1 MKSRSAR
8 SSEKAAAGI
17 VAAAMLLVTAC
28 SSDSGSSAA
37 PAPTDSGG
45 AITVWVDPPRV
56 PAAEAF
62 KKAHPDIDVTINQI
76 DGTVGGKSL
85 QQQFAQFNQAG
96 KGWPDAIFFPSND
109 DIAWATGAQI
119 NYAADLTDLV
129 PDVIKGYDGA
139 VNEPCNVDGRVR
151 CLRNDAAPDVFW
163 YNKKFF
169 DTNGYT
175 VPKTW
180 EEYGDLAVKIA
191 REHPGKISGFTGDAY
206 APDRYLWASG
216 CPTNERVSETEAHI
230 DLSDPKCQRAKD
242 LLSTMVEGKAF
253 SPLGIF
259 DADAAKVGANLVMSP
274 GAAWW
279 GDYLFNQTWKIPAGE
294 MTAVEPLYVAGRH
307 QAGHRRRGRRPV
319 GRVQSHHRQ
328 AAREH
333 PYLRTFVATDP
344 AWQVELSTGLP
355 AYGPVR
361 DAWIEK
367 QSRDELLRRQ
377 RHHVRRD
384 EGCHPVR
391 PAGPLVH
398 ALQHRQRVDRNACA
412 RAHRRQERR
421 GRLELVRER
430 IGQSGK
436 GNGLHGQLTGR
447 RPVRTL
453 PIRTR
458 SPE

>member
-8 SSEKAAAGI
+8 SGKKITAGI
-17 VAAAMLLVTAC
+17 VAAAAMMLVAAC
-28 SSDSGSSAA
+28 GSDSGGGTAA
-37 PAPTDSGG
+37 APTDSGG

-62 KKAHPDIDVTINQI
+62 KKAHPEIDVTVNQI
-76 DGTVGGKSL
+76 DGTVGGKTL

-119 NYAADLTDLV
+119 NYAADLTDLAA
-129 PDVIKGYDGA
+129 DVIKGYDGT

-169 DTNGYT
+169 DENGYT
-175 VPKTW
+175 VPNTW
-180 EEYGDLAVKIA
+180 EEYATLAVKIA
-191 REHPGKISGFTGDAY
+191 QEHPGKISGFTGDAY

-216 CPTNERVSETEAHI
+216 CPTNQRVSETVAHI

-242 LLSTMVEGKAF
+242 LLSTMVKGKAL

-294 MTAVEPLYVAGRH
+294 MTAVQPRTWQGETKPATGDEGGGLWGVSNHIGGK
-307 QAGHRRRGRRPV
+307 QLENTLTF
-319 GRVQSHHRQ
+319 
-328 AAREH
+328 AR
-333 PYLRTFVATDP
+333 FVATDP

-361 DAWIEK
+361 DAWIRK
-367 QSRDELLRRQ
+367 QSRENYFADNDTTFAAMKAAIQFVQPDHSYMLYNTGSVWTETLAPALVDGKSVDDGWSAFESELLNQ
-377 RHHVRRD
+377 AKAMGYTV
-384 EGCHPVR
+384 
-391 PAGPLVH
+391 
-398 ALQHRQRVDRNACA
+398 N
-412 RAHRRQERR
+412 
-421 GRLELVRER
+421 
-430 IGQSGK
+430 
-436 GNGLHGQLTGR
+436 
-447 RPVRTL
+447 
-453 PIRTR
+453 
-458 SPE
+458 

>member
-8 SSEKAAAGI
+8 SGKKFAAGI
-17 VAAAMLLVTAC
+17 VAAAAMMLVAACGSDTGGGTA
-28 SSDSGSSAA
+28 A
-37 PAPTDSGG
+37 APTDSGG

-62 KKAHPDIDVTINQI
+62 KKAHPEIDVTVNQI
-76 DGTVGGKSL
+76 DGTVGGKTL

-169 DTNGYT
+169 DENGYT
-175 VPKTW
+175 VPNTW
-180 EEYGDLAVKIA
+180 EEYATLAVKIA
-191 REHPGKISGFTGDAY
+191 QEHPGKISRFTGDAY

-216 CPTNERVSETEAHI
+216 CPTNQRVSETVAHI
-230 DLSDPKCQRAKD
+230 DLSDSKCQRAKD
-242 LLSTMVEGKAF
+242 LLSTMVKGKAL

-294 MTAVEPLYVAGRH
+294 MTAVQP
-307 QAGHRRRGRRPV
+307 
-319 GRVQSHHRQ
+319 RVWQGETKPATGDEGGGLWGVSNHISGKQ
-328 AAREH
+328 LENTLTFAR
-333 PYLRTFVATDP
+333 FVATDP

-361 DAWIEK
+361 DAWIRK
-367 QSRDELLRRQ
+367 QSRENYFADNDTTFAAMKAAIQFVQPDHSYMLYNTGSVWTETMAPALVDGKSVDDGWSAFESELLNQ
-377 RHHVRRD
+377 AKAMGYTV
-384 EGCHPVR
+384 
-391 PAGPLVH
+391 
-398 ALQHRQRVDRNACA
+398 N
-412 RAHRRQERR
+412 
-421 GRLELVRER
+421 
-430 IGQSGK
+430 
-436 GNGLHGQLTGR
+436 
-447 RPVRTL
+447 
-453 PIRTR
+453 
-458 SPE
+458 